1 MRIKLIKTLLVAAGT
16 VLINFVI
23 LSIILLCMTKYATN
37 WLAIIAT
44 FFGLFQLLIFVPL
57 AIVVRRRSHRDRMI
71 RFWGILL
78 GSSLI
83 VLLNVLI
90 LWGLSTSTTL

>member
-1 MRIKLIKTLLVAAGT
+1 MIKLIKILLVAAGT
-16 VLINFVI
+16 ALINFVI
-23 LSIILLCMTKYATN
+23 LSIIILCITKYAIN
-37 WLAIIAT
+37 WLVIIAT
-44 FFGLFQLLIFVPL
+44 LFGLFQLLIFVPF

-83 VLLNVLI
+83 VLLNVLF
-90 LWGLSTSTTL
+90 LWALSND

>member
-1 MRIKLIKTLLVAAGT
+1 MMIKLIKILLVAAGT
-16 VLINFVI
+16 ALINFVI
-23 LSIILLCMTKYATN
+23 LSIIILCITKYAIN
-37 WLAIIAT
+37 WLVIIAT
-44 FFGLFQLLIFVPL
+44 LFGLFQLLIFVPF

-83 VLLNVLI
+83 VLLNVLF
-90 LWGLSTSTTL
+90 LWALSND